1 MNVGGGSTDNHLLT
15 GLLSGTSYNISIV
28 ATSNHFFSDLVE
40 YPNDITLSELL
51 QWRSTGACAM
61 IRSVLPT
68 NEACNYV
75 SGQLCSRMTN
85 DVYPPWMPVSLT
97 FMLLQLDFHY
107 VCHAP
112 VNPRRACGIGLL
124 QLSCV
129 SVCLS
134 VSLSAGANLWTG
146 RSRHLTEGTSGLS
159 ST

>member
-1 MNVGGGSTDNHLLT
+1 
-15 GLLSGTSYNISIV
+15 
-28 ATSNHFFSDLVE
+28 
-40 YPNDITLSELL
+40 
-51 QWRSTGACAM
+51 M
-61 IRSVLPT
+61 IRSLLPT

-75 SGQLCSRMTN
+75 SGQLCSHMTN
-85 DVYPPWMPVSLT
+85 DAYPSWMPVSLT
-97 FMLLQLDFHY
+97 FMLLQLDCHY

-112 VNPRRACGIGLL
+112 VNFRRACARGVL

-134 VSLSAGANLWTG
+134 VSLSAEANLWTG